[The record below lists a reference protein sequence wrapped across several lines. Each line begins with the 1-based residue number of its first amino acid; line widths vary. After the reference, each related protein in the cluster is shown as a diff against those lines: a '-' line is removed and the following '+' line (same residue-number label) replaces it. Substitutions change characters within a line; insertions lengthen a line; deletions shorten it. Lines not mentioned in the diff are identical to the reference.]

1 MVRVN
6 LILLKVFKVYYNNK
20 KNHYDNFL
28 ILYFSNKYLIKKLTH
43 L

>member
-1 MVRVN
+1 MARKN

-20 KNHYDNFL
+20 KNNYDNFL
-28 ILYFSNKYLIKKLTH
+28 ILYFLNKYLIKKLIH